1 VASEQAEEGQERST
15 VRSTIAFPYGDLQDA
30 VSVALALHDHYGGRA
45 TADQLAAALN
55 STMKSGTFR
64 LRMATARTFGV
75 IEGKGTIALSDLGRR
90 VVDPATE
97 AQARAEAFL
106 RVPLYAA
113 VYESHKG
120 ATLPGDRG
128 LEAEMRE
135 LGVSV
140 KQVGKARQAFQRSAD
155 QAGFFGQ
162 GNTRLVA
169 PAALPPVSY
178 SPEGPPKS
186 PRPQGGGLDNAD
198 PLIVGLFR
206 KLPAPETRWP
216 EGEQAKWLEL
226 AKHILPAVY
235 GSDERPS
242 RA

>member
-1 VASEQAEEGQERST
+1 MASEHVEEGQERST
-15 VRSTIAFPYGDLQDA
+15 VRSTIGFPYGDLQDA
-30 VSVALALHDHYGGRA
+30 ISVALALHDHYGGRA

-55 STMKSGTFR
+55 STVKSGTFR

-75 IEGKGTIALSDLGRR
+75 IEGKGTISLSELGRR
-90 VVDPATE
+90 IVDPATE

-135 LGVSV
+135 LGVIA

-162 GNTRLVA
+162 GKGRLVA
-169 PAALPPVSY
+169 PASAPMVAPA
-178 SPEGPPKS
+178 PEGAPRS
-186 PRPQGGGLDNAD
+186 PRPQGGGLDTAD
-198 PLIVGLFR
+198 PLIIGLFR
-206 KLPAPETRWP
+206 KLPAPNMRWP

-235 GSDERPS
+235 GSDDPTG